1 MLWIRR
7 LSLAKSKHVRGL
19 LRAGGYVAALS
30 LALGAFQ
37 LRSAH
42 AEVKNRTVELGRQM
56 LQLAQASQHD
66 VNRLSLN
73 GQPMWVGSSM
83 SEDSVGDVL
92 DRYETDCAKNAAQP
106 AESWRELATKTAEQK
121 AEKPGMASGI
131 MRGGDRN
138 EGTVICFTKGE
149 GSKPTVKEALKTFAE
164 TGELG
169 ALGNLRYVYAKKS
182 ARGNSIVLTAWTD
195 DKFNLADLTPPEGT
209 EARGSDFPEIP
220 RPPTSLRLLSAQVE
234 GTPFGANVYRS
245 KQGPANVVSYYDAEM
260 GKRGWFALDPEL
272 AKNADNGE
280 NPTGAH
286 GRLYEKNGVVL
297 TLATNLQDGD
307 TVTGLGLAGVTATD
321 GSKTDTGIKASDARP
336 ARNTSGAEKTSSTA
350 P

>member
-7 LSLAKSKHVRGL
+7 LPVAKSKHVRGL

-66 VNRLSLN
+66 VNKLSMN
-73 GQPMWVGSSM
+73 GQPMWVGSSL
-83 SEDSVGDVL
+83 STDSVGDVL
-92 DRYETDCAKNAAQP
+92 DRYEADCAKNAAQP
-106 AESWRELATKTAEQK
+106 PESWRELATKTAEQK

-131 MRGGDRN
+131 MRGGDRD
-138 EGTVICFTKGE
+138 EGTVVCFTKGE

-169 ALGNLRYVYAKKS
+169 ALGNLRYVYVKKS
-182 ARGNSIVLTAWTD
+182 DRGNTIVLTAWTD
-195 DKFNLADLTPPEGT
+195 DKFNLADLVPPEGT
-209 EARGSDFPEIP
+209 EAPGSDFPEIP
-220 RPPTSLRLLSAQVE
+220 RPPTSMRLLSAQVE
-234 GTPFGANVYRS
+234 GTPFGMNVYRS
-245 KQGPANVVSYYDAEM
+245 KQGPANVVSFYDGEM
-260 GKRGWFALDPEL
+260 AKRGWFAIDPEL
-272 AKNADNGE
+272 AKHAENGE
-280 NPTGAH
+280 NPTGAI
-286 GRLYEKNGVVL
+286 GRLYERNGVVL
-297 TLATNLQDGD
+297 TLASNLQDGD
-307 TVTGLGLAGVTATD
+307 TVTGLGLAGVTSSD
-321 GSKTDTGIKASDARP
+321 GTKTDTGIKASDARP
-336 ARNTSGAEKTSSTA
+336 ASKNEQTSSSST